1 MKKILF
7 LGFILTLFAV
17 SASAQS
23 DDGGRFRHHR
33 EVRSYHHGELNR
45 FEKRRLHHDRF
56 HYGMARRRVHRD
68 RFVSHSERRHLDNIR
83 RHDRR
88 ESYRFNHNNR
98 RRLI

>member
-7 LGFILTLFAV
+7 LGFILALFAV

-23 DDGGRFRHHR
+23 DDGGRFRHDR
-33 EVRSYHHGELNR
+33 EVRSYHHGELSR
-45 FEKRRLHHDRF
+45 FEKRRLRHDRF
-56 HYGMARRRVHRD
+56 HYGMARRRAHRD
-68 RFVSHSERRHLDNIR
+68 GFVSHSERRHLDRIR

-88 ESYRFNHNNR
+88 ESFRYNHNNR